1 MKATALTPNQTP
13 PRVSIAWYCVGQ
25 EHGKSPASPWGR
37 EMRPCEHPLMT
48 QPQEYMAVVEKKF
61 KATDPDNDGT
71 VDHKELDSPA
81 GQALLKLPRAH
92 DGCACGWRHY
102 FLASSIPP
110 SKNGVGL
117 DC

>member
-13 PRVSIAWYCVGQ
+13 PRVSIAWT
-25 EHGKSPASPWGR
+25 ASVRRMANPRLARGGR
-37 EMRPCEHPLMT
+37 EMRPREHPLMT

-71 VDHKELDSPA
+71 IDLKELDSPA